1 MRVGGH
7 VPRYYFDIDD
17 GQFIADKDG
26 LDLPGPADAREQ
38 TKQVLGE
45 LALHLL
51 DERDFAQLSVEVRD
65 SGGRRMKGTL
75 VMMIENIT

>member
-1 MRVGGH
+1 M
-7 VPRYYFDIDD
+7 PRYYFDIDD
-17 GQFIADKDG
+17 GQFIADKEG

-38 TKQVLGE
+38 TKLVLGE

-65 SGGRRMKGTL
+65 SEGRRMKGTL